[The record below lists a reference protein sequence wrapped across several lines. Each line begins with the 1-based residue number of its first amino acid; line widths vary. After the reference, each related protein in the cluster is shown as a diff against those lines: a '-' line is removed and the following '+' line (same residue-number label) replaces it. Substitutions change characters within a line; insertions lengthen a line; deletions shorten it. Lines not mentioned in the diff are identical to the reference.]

1 MTNTKIIK
9 NTKVEKET
17 KKVEAKK
24 IANLKK
30 EIVAKPVI
38 KKETTKKITKTNATN
53 KTTSKLPTAKK
64 EIKTNIEINVDDPKS
79 IIKLLKT
86 ELSKSKFSQGEIF
99 DFFEK
104 HNIQLDESKS
114 DALFEKLMESNMLN
128 MDVDFDDDDDLSDTD
143 FFEIIKKEK
152 NFASNKDDDFDFE
165 SEDEEFDESKL
176 KEIEDEE
183 SKENENED
191 FDEEFDDNG
200 REHDTVEEEILL
212 DEENQYLNKLGH
224 VEDEDE
230 EFDASSLLKNYDDTF
245 EIKLDDPH
253 QYKSSELTNKLT
265 ETNDIVK
272 WYMIW
277 IGKYGKLLTPN
288 EEKELAIKM
297 EEAQKAGDTYKYKR
311 AKDMLIN
318 RNLRLVISNA
328 KRYKNRGLSF
338 IDLISEGNNGI
349 LKAVEKYDHNL
360 GYKFSTYATWWIR
373 QAITRAVADQARTV
387 RIPVHMVETINKIL
401 KVERELQQELGR
413 TPTDEEI
420 AKKYGHDFTA
430 ERVRYIKKINIEP
443 ISLDKNVGKEENSS
457 FSDFV
462 KDESVQNPV
471 DFSSHEEL
479 TVILND
485 MLDDTLDEEDKTLI
499 KKRFGVG
506 SDEKGN
512 KYRPHTLEELAKEY
526 GRTKEKIRQ
535 WETKIIRK
543 LKHPQKRKKLKAYYQ
558 NGNYE
563 SD

>member
-1 MTNTKIIK
+1 MANTKTIT

-17 KKVEAKK
+17 KKAAPKK
-24 IANLKK
+24 EANLKK
-30 EIVAKPVI
+30 ETVAKPAI

-53 KTTSKLPTAKK
+53 KTTSKLPTTKK

-79 IIKLLKT
+79 IIKLLKA

-272 WYMIW
+272 WYMRW

>member
-272 WYMIW
+272 WYMRW

-443 ISLDKNVGKEENSS
+443 ISLDKNVCKEENSS

-462 KDESVQNPV
+462 KDKSVQNPV

-558 NGNYE
+558 NWNYE